1 MKANTELNS
10 NEFTVVNFLKRAIV
24 DTHNGDYHSAEMSAR
39 AALQWLSSM
48 NYRPVRV
55 TNEDQWS

>member
-1 MKANTELNS
+1 MKANTELTS

-39 AALQWLSSM
+39 AALQWLMSM
-48 NYRPVRV
+48 NR
-55 TNEDQWS
+55 